1 MVRHSLGDQRDI
13 ICDYT
18 FLGQVFMRSCDAI
31 WATWPNFM
39 ISLGHISVLVV
50 NAVHVIGSRKRAR
63 RLKPPTIT
71 PSECN
76 FSHTFV
82 S

>member
-1 MVRHSLGDQRDI
+1 
-13 ICDYT
+13 
-18 FLGQVFMRSCDAI
+18 MRSCGAI
-31 WATWPNFM
+31 WVTWPNFM

-63 RLKPPTIT
+63 RLKPPIITVT

-76 FSHTFV
+76 FPIHLCLDNLNSSLICEWV
-82 S
+82 PPSLDYM